1 MNYSQNCKLNQ
12 KVSNLLSLK
21 RFPLNK
27 CLMIDLVFGRKW
39 KKNKA
44 WQRRIAPFG
53 VCRLLISHLV
63 VQTSRPAPRPLLQKR
78 NHTNTLPK
86 VTFTGTCKS
95 GISYSTFP
103 MNLNLK
109 ANKCFCLIS
118 QLRGVAANIS
128 SPQQQKLKVKIKIQE
143 IDKIKLMI
151 LITKTYFNSAI
162 KRGKHFEWKQR

>member
-1 MNYSQNCKLNQ
+1 MKGNLIKLTN
-12 KVSNLLSLK
+12 KVHFKEEEKMSIAKGSRGPWHKDFVPSSLLC
-21 RFPLNK
+21 R
-27 CLMIDLVFGRKW
+27 
-39 KKNKA
+39 NKA
-44 WQRRIAPFG
+44 WQKRIAPFG

-63 VQTSRPAPRPLLQKR
+63 VQTSRPAPRPLLQIR

-128 SPQQQKLKVKIKIQE
+128 SPQQQTLKVKIKIQE
-143 IDKIKLMI
+143 I
-151 LITKTYFNSAI
+151 
-162 KRGKHFEWKQR
+162 EWI